1 LGKRNDVDALPTDQL
16 LSVTTSLKN
25 IFGLEGLEPLLT
37 LKILLSQP
45 LETPVWLELAVPVGF
60 CAKFVQGP
68 LKLVADW
75 PTTLNLVSSTL
86 TMAVIDKFEASKV
99 VTIFSEVPVGLAAPP
114 TA

>member
-1 LGKRNDVDALPTDQL
+1 MANV
-16 LSVTTSLKN
+16 STSLKN
-25 IFGLEGLEPLLT
+25 ILELDPLLT